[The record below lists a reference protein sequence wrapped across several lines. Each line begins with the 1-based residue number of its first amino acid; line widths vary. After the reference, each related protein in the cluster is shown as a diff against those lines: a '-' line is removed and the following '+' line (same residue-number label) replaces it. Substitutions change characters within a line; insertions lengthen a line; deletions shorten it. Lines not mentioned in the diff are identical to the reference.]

1 MAYEW
6 TESSRYG
13 APRHF
18 VFDGTD
24 KVTVTCKDVLYT
36 SFTQNQSGTLSAVD
50 PDGGPFM
57 SLGGTLSSMTRKFR
71 ILEIV
76 SHYSNKRS
84 FLAIFRVEEYA

>member
-1 MAYEW
+1 MTYEW

-24 KVTVTCKDVLYT
+24 TVTVTCKDVLYT
-36 SFTQNQSGTLSAVD
+36 SFTQNQKGELSAVD

-57 SLGGTLSSMTRKFR
+57 AVGRTLSSMTRTFR
-71 ILEIV
+71 ILAIL
-76 SHYSNKRS
+76 SHLSKKRS
-84 FLAIFRVEEYA
+84 FVAVFRVQERS

>member
-24 KVTVTCKDVLYT
+24 QITVTCKDVLYT
-36 SFTQNQSGTLSAVD
+36 SFTQDKKGALSAVD

-57 SLGGTLSSMTRKFR
+57 MIGGTLSSMARKFR
-71 ILEIV
+71 ILAIR
-76 SHYSNKRS
+76 SHSSYKRS
-84 FLAIFRVEEYA
+84 FIAVFHVQEYA

>member
-1 MAYEW
+1 MTYEW

-24 KVTVTCKDVLYT
+24 TVTVTCKDVLYT
-36 SFTQNQSGTLSAVD
+36 SFTQEPKGELSAID

-57 SLGGTLSSMTRKFR
+57 RIGGTLSSMSRTFR
-71 ILEIV
+71 ILAIL
-76 SHYSNKRS
+76 SHVSNKRS
-84 FLAIFRVEEYA
+84 FVAVFRVQECS